1 VTADRPSL
9 FDPPADPPADPLLAR
24 WTAVDSY
31 LVDTL
36 APPDP
41 ALAAA
46 LDASDAADLPPLQVT
61 PGQGKLLQLLGLA
74 VGARRIL
81 EIGTLGG
88 YSTIW
93 LARALPPDGELV
105 TLEIEPRHA
114 GVAQANVD
122 RAGLGDRVDIRI
134 GPALAGLAALRR
146 EAGAPFDLVFVD
158 ADAERCAEYVD
169 HAVALAHRG
178 SVIVVDDTVRGG
190 AVADESATDDRVLGV
205 RRLHDALAADPR
217 VEATALQT
225 VGRRGW
231 DGFTLAVV
239 VG

>member
-9 FDPPADPPADPLLAR
+9 FDPPAEPRPDPQLAR
-24 WTAVDSY
+24 WAEVEAY
-31 LVDTL
+31 LVATL

-46 LDASDAADLPPLQVT
+46 LDASDAADLPPVQV
-61 PGQGKLLQLLGLA
+61 PANRGKLLQLLGLA

-81 EIGTLGG
+81 EVGTLGG

-93 LARALPPDGELV
+93 LARSLPPDGELV
-105 TLEIEPRHA
+105 TLEIDPRYA
-114 GVAQANVD
+114 AVAQANVD
-122 RAGLGDRVDIRI
+122 RAGAGDRVDIRV
-134 GPALAGLAALRR
+134 GPALTSLTALRR
-146 EAGAPFDLVFVD
+146 EGGAPFDLVFVD
-158 ADAERCAEYVD
+158 ADEQRGAEYVD
-169 HAVALAHRG
+169 HALAMARRG
-178 SVIVVDDTVRGG
+178 TVIVIDATVQGG
-190 AVADESATDDRVLGV
+190 AVADEAATDDRALGV

-225 VGRRGW
+225 VGRTGW

-239 VG
+239 V